1 MLGILAR
8 DVRISRREPV
18 SAKELLVRPAA
29 VRNIE
34 RTVREVNDIIVDHQ
48 RVRASLSLQ
57 VLDDISR
64 RLNREAHHVVL
75 NDIINVALQLIRRAI
90 AVRSKERA
98 VHAPKL
104 IVLQKLLA
112 ESSSIDVFPIPPSRR
127 RRRAAGGIVIVSLY
141 AG

>member
-1 MLGILAR
+1 MN
-8 DVRISRREPV
+8 E
-18 SAKELLVRPAA
+18 
-29 VRNIE
+29 
-34 RTVREVNDIIVDHQ
+34 IIVHKQ
-48 RVRASLSLQ
+48 LLRLRLNLQ

-112 ESSSIDVFPIPPSRR
+112 ESSSIDGFPIPPRGLSPP
-127 RRRAAGGIVIVSLY
+127 GKVIVSDSQIFGYSRLK
-141 AG
+141 ALPHQT